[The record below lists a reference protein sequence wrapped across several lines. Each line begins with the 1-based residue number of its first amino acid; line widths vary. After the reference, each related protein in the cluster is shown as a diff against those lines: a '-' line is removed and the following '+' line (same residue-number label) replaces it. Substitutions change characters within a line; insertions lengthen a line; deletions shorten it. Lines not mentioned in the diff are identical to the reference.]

1 MAETREAPIRECPHC
16 GSSCAVGPG
25 ARECPCCGQGY
36 GAQGLADH
44 MLVPDE
50 DAHFAPAALAALA
63 VVALIVAAVV
73 VTPLAPPA
81 GPAAAAVAPRVV
93 LSPPPPPGPGP
104 RGAATPRALRHARPA
119 A

>member
-44 MLVPDE
+44 LPVPDE
-50 DAHFAPAALAALA
+50 DARFAPAALAALA
-63 VVALIVAAVV
+63 VVALVVAAVV
-73 VTPLAPPA
+73 VTPLALIALVAA
-81 GPAAAAVAPRVV
+81 GAIALAVMLAVRRR
-93 LSPPPPPGPGP
+93 PGPG
-104 RGAATPRALRHARPA
+104 
-119 A
+119 

>member
-1 MAETREAPIRECPHC
+1 MMAETRDAPIRECPHC

-73 VTPLAPPA
+73 VTPLALLA
-81 GPAAAAVAPRVV
+81 LLAAAAIALGVM
-93 LSPPPPPGPGP
+93 LSARRRPGPG
-104 RGAATPRALRHARPA
+104 
-119 A
+119 